1 MKDNDNTDISVL
13 GEDSSEGQY
22 TNVISFVEEKFGRAR
37 TARDY
42 DETRWQQAYR
52 NYRGIYGPDVQFTE
66 SEKSQVFI
74 KVTKTKVL
82 AAYGQIN
89 EVLLNQ
95 GSFPIGIEPT
105 KLPEGVSESVHF
117 DPKSPESMEAMQGGP
132 GGIPEGFNVTESPY
146 GYPGDER
153 DTATKTN
160 VVDTMGNTVDTAPV
174 QEKTGPLREDL
185 AEISTLKDGP
195 GVTQSAITF
204 HPAQVAA
211 KSMEKKIKDQL
222 DESAA
227 TRHLRHAIF
236 DLVTFGTGII
246 KGPFAVDKEYPRW
259 DEEGEYNPIIKTVPQ
274 VEHVS
279 IWDFY
284 PDPDAFTMEDASYVV
299 QRHRMTRSQLR
310 GLAKRPYFRKSS
322 ITEAISY
329 GESYT
334 QEDWETSLDDDGST
348 YGSVERFEVLEFWGT
363 IDVSV
368 ARDNGMDV
376 PKKYDDDEE
385 IQINCWICNGE
396 LLRLVINPFTPKR
409 IPYFACPYE
418 VNPYSFFGVGLA
430 ENMDDTQTL
439 MNGFMRM
446 AVDNAALSGNLI
458 FEIDE
463 ANLVPGQDLEIYPGK
478 QFVRAQ
484 GAPGQGI
491 FGTKFPNVAQENM
504 MLFDKAR
511 VLADE
516 STGLPSYSY
525 GQTGVQSTG
534 RTASGFSMMMGAASS
549 SARTVIKNID
559 DFLLRP
565 CGEAFFAFNMQ
576 FDYDPS
582 IKGDLEVRA
591 RGTESFM
598 QNEVRSQRLISFL
611 QISSNPVLAP
621 FAKFPYIIREIA
633 ETMGLDADKVAN
645 SPEEAFRQAQ
655 LLAQMQMQQQGP
667 AEGPAAVGQD
677 PMGTGGG
684 NIGVGQAPGPGEQG
698 FPTGGGANG
707 GNPAP
712 AQQPQGGTPP
722 QGLGG

>member
-1 MKDNDNTDISVL
+1 
-13 GEDSSEGQY
+13 
-22 TNVISFVEEKFGRAR
+22 
-37 TARDY
+37 
-42 DETRWQQAYR
+42 
-52 NYRGIYGPDVQFTE
+52 
-66 SEKSQVFI
+66 
-74 KVTKTKVL
+74 
-82 AAYGQIN
+82 
-89 EVLLNQ
+89 
-95 GSFPIGIEPT
+95 
-105 KLPEGVSESVHF
+105 
-117 DPKSPESMEAMQGGP
+117 
-132 GGIPEGFNVTESPY
+132 
-146 GYPGDER
+146 
-153 DTATKTN
+153 
-160 VVDTMGNTVDTAPV
+160 
-174 QEKTGPLREDL
+174 
-185 AEISTLKDGP
+185 
-195 GVTQSAITF
+195 
-204 HPAQVAA
+204 
-211 KSMEKKIKDQL
+211 MEKKIKDQL

-259 DEEGEYNPIIKTVPQ
+259 DEEGEYNPVIKTVPQ

-334 QEDWETSLDDDGST
+334 QEDWETSLDDDGAT
-348 YGSVERFEVLEFWGT
+348 YGSIQRFEVLEFWGT

-385 IQINCWICNGE
+385 IQVNCWICNGE

-576 FDYDPS
+576 FDHDPS

-707 GNPAP
+707 GNPAR